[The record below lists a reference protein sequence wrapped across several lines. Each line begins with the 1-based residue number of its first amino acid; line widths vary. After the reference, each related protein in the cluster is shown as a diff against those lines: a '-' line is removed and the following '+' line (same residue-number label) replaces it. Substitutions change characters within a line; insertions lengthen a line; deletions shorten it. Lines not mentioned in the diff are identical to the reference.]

1 MVEVRDESDRN
12 GLKIVIDIT
21 NEADAQLILN
31 YLYKESVLQT
41 SYSYN
46 MVAIDHKTPKQ
57 VGLLAVLDAYIE
69 FKKEVIL
76 RKSQYNFDKKTARL
90 HIIDGLIKAISIVDE
105 LIDTIKEK

>member
-57 VGLLAVLDAYIE
+57 VGLLA
-69 FKKEVIL
+69 F
-76 RKSQYNFDKKTARL
+76 
-90 HIIDGLIKAISIVDE
+90 
-105 LIDTIKEK
+105 